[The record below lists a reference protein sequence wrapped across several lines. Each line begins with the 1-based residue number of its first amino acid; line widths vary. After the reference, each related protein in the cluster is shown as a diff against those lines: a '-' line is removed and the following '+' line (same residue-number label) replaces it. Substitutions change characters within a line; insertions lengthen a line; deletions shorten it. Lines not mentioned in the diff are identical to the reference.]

1 MCKNEQNLSRSFFYI
16 IFFPYRTLHLPY
28 TGRRRGPWWGRAEE
42 RPPAAA
48 ALAAFERR
56 ESRPARQPASHT
68 MRGRVVQAVALA
80 ACERR
85 ASTPAPSQPAT
96 RRGLW
101 KMSTKNF
108 RISQDNRSR
117 LCMLPS
123 PETIGSCC
131 DFDRDGTSTWAFVHG
146 WIISLEAGEPT
157 HRPTWWSVV
166 SERQI
171 LTEHGPSRPCCDRDT
186 HELRNTPFTT

>member
-1 MCKNEQNLSRSFFYI
+1 
-16 IFFPYRTLHLPY
+16 
-28 TGRRRGPWWGRAEE
+28 
-42 RPPAAA
+42 
-48 ALAAFERR
+48 
-56 ESRPARQPASHT
+56 
-68 MRGRVVQAVALA
+68 
-80 ACERR
+80 
-85 ASTPAPSQPAT
+85 
-96 RRGLW
+96 
-101 KMSTKNF
+101 MSTKNF

-171 LTEHGPSRPCCDRDT
+171 LTEHGPSRPCWAAT
-186 HELRNTPFTT
+186 LHELGAVVIAHGEPETLTEHGPSRPCWATRTRCGGDRSLTASLRPSPSTGPAARAATGTHTNSEIHLSLRNNSKSF